1 MHNTFKTDCK
11 VNDIGSH
18 NVLQVILSN
27 FKLLNQNTLTEL
39 TLEMGIH
46 LRALANLLAPPLQP
60 LIQNNF
66 PLKKHILYKLKTK
79 WFQQLQLSTS
89 YRFYCSI
96 SESKLLFLSRVFY
109 LFGYVHKKCILAF
122 YQDTLHF
129 NF

>member
-27 FKLLNQNTLTEL
+27 FNLPSQNTLTEL

-46 LRALANLLAPPLQP
+46 LRALANLLTPHLQP

-66 PLKKHILYKLKTK
+66 PLKKHILYMLKTK
-79 WFQQLQLSTS
+79 
-89 YRFYCSI
+89 
-96 SESKLLFLSRVFY
+96 
-109 LFGYVHKKCILAF
+109 
-122 YQDTLHF
+122 
-129 NF
+129 